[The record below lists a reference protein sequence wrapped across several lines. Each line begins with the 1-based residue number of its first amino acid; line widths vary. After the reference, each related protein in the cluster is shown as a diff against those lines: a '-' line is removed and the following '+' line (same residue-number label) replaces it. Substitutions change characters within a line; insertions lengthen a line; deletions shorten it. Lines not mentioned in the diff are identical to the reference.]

1 MAHLVKGMAGF
12 WLPLIPAEVWRPG
25 ALPWLEGRLVTVEAV
40 ISSPS
45 PHTPVSPQLGA
56 GLTTHP
62 HTGTFTRGQWFRVTF
77 W

>member
-1 MAHLVKGMAGF
+1 MKGTVGF

-45 PHTPVSPQLGA
+45 PHTPVSPQLG
-56 GLTTHP
+56 GELMTHTQ
-62 HTGTFTRGQWFRVTF
+62 TGTSPEGSWFRVIF